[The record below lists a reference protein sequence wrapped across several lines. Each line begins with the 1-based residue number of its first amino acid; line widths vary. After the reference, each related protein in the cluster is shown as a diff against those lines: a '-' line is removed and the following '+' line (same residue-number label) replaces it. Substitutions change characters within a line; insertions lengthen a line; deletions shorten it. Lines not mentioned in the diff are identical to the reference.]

1 MSGVFSSLISP
12 TYKILKDNSQPLVA
26 LIGRPNV
33 GKSTLFNRITRR
45 RDAIVDPTPGV
56 TRDRHYARVSW
67 EEHPFILV
75 DTGGIDDD
83 DDTITNHI
91 RHQAMLA
98 IDEADVILFL
108 MDGRQG
114 LTPTDHEIVDL
125 LRRTEKT
132 VFFVVNK
139 IDSPDLEI
147 DLLSP
152 FWELGVEQLWPLSA
166 DHSYGFKTLLDGVA
180 EKLEKVDIPSDLPE
194 GVIRLAFLGRPN
206 VGKSSMVNAIIG
218 QERMVVSNISG
229 TTRDSVDTLLSRD
242 KYHYLLIDTAGIRR
256 KGKTKDKLEKFSI
269 LKALK
274 ALGRCDIAVVV
285 IDAQEGIT
293 EQDTRI
299 IGYTQD
305 HGRALMIIIN
315 KWDLIKDDKK
325 RQDWLLEEVK
335 LATNFI
341 PFAPV
346 FRVSAKTGYGIKRLF
361 PVIGKMHRQFYQ
373 RFPTSALNRLLAAA
387 VSHHEPPLYR
397 GRRLKLYYTAQI
409 GTAPPSFAV
418 IANAPKG
425 IHFSYQRF
433 LKNRFR
439 EGLGLDLVPVRL
451 VFKERSGRSRK

>member
-1 MSGVFSSLISP
+1 
-12 TYKILKDNSQPLVA
+12 
-26 LIGRPNV
+26 V

-56 TRDRHYARVSW
+56 TRDRHYARVEW

-75 DTGGIDDD
+75 DTGGIDDE
-83 DDTITNHI
+83 DDTITGHI
-91 RHQAMLA
+91 RHQAMQA
-98 IDEADVILFL
+98 VDEADVILFL

-114 LTPTDHEIVDL
+114 LTPSDHEIVDL
-125 LRRTEKT
+125 LRRTDKQ

-139 IDSPDLEI
+139 IDSPELEI
-147 DLLSP
+147 ELLSP

-166 DHSYGFKTLLDGVA
+166 DHSYGFKTLMDGLV
-180 EKLEKVDIPSDLPE
+180 EKLDKVDAPPDLPE
-194 GVIRLAFLGRPN
+194 GTIRLAFLGRPN

-218 QERMVVSNISG
+218 QERMVVSDISG
-229 TTRDSVDTLLSRD
+229 TTRDSVDTLLTRD
-242 KYHYLLIDTAGIRR
+242 KYNYLLIDTAGIRR
-256 KGKTKDKLEKFSI
+256 KGKTTDKLEKFSI

-274 ALGRCDIAVVV
+274 ALGRCDIAVVI
-285 IDAQEGIT
+285 IDAEEGVT
-293 EQDTRI
+293 DQDIRV

-305 HGRALMIIIN
+305 HGRALLILIN

-325 RQDWLLEEVK
+325 KQDWLLEEVR

-346 FRVSAKTGYGIKRLF
+346 FRVSAMTGYGIKRIF
-361 PVIGKMHRQFYQ
+361 PEIGKMYRQFHQ
-373 RFPTSALNRLLAAA
+373 RFPTSALNRLLEAA
-387 VSHHEPPLYR
+387 VSHHEPPMYR

-425 IHFSYQRF
+425 IHFSYQRY

-439 EGLGLDLVPVRL
+439 EGLGLDKVPVRL
-451 VFKERSGRSRK
+451 VFRERSGRSKR